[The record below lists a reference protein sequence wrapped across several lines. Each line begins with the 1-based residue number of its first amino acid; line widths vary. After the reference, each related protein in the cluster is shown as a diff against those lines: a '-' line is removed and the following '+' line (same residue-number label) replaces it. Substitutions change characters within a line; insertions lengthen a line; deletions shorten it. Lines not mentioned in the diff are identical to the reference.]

1 MRGVHFPIENST
13 VVETGKSGNP
23 NMMRPRV
30 VVETPTLQI
39 VGLVN
44 LQLISRAV
52 PERVMIPIIDGQN
65 INRSHKD
72 WSIRGLLRL

>member
-1 MRGVHFPIENST
+1 
-13 VVETGKSGNP
+13 
-23 NMMRPRV
+23 MRPRV